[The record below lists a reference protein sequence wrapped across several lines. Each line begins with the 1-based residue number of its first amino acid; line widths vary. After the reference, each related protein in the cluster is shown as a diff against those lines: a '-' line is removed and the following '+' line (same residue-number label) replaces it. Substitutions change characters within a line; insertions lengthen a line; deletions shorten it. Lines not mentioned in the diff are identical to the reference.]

1 MSLCENGCT
10 FTGYETD
17 TKTAQCECG
26 IKNKDLVIS
35 ELMNQSDILYYNF
48 TSKEET
54 SNLIIMKC
62 YYTLFTKKGLEN
74 NIWNY
79 LLLFTIFLFL
89 CSGILYYKCGYNLM
103 EDDIKEII
111 RTKEKK
117 EKYKN
122 EINIKETIGER
133 VRKRSLTKKSSGKK
147 KKIKIKKSKKGK
159 KNKVNLILNNMDNNS
174 KSHIELKCGNSMN
187 VGLNNMNSIYIYKY

>member
-1 MSLCENGCT
+1 
-10 FTGYETD
+10 
-17 TKTAQCECG
+17 
-26 IKNKDLVIS
+26 
-35 ELMNQSDILYYNF
+35 
-48 TSKEET
+48 
-54 SNLIIMKC
+54 MKC

-74 NIWNY
+74 NIGSY

-111 RTKEKK
+111 RTKEQK

-133 VRKRSLTKKSSGKK
+133 MAKRSLTKKS
-147 KKIKIKKSKKGK
+147 KG
-159 KNKVNLILNNMDNNS
+159 
-174 KSHIELKCGNSMN
+174 
-187 VGLNNMNSIYIYKY
+187 